1 MAKHLGDKSP
11 MRVVAIASQK
21 GGSGKTTVAV
31 HLAVAALRAGE
42 RVAILDTDPQGSAI
56 AWSQARSAEDPTVVA
71 VEAADVAA
79 ALEEARRDGYTVAIV
94 DTAPR
99 AAPIAATVMRAAT
112 FVLIPVRPSAFDLA
126 ALERSVAIV
135 TAAGVAGAIVL
146 NACPPRAPEILE
158 AREFC
163 SAQSLPLADVML
175 GDRRAFARAVASGRA
190 VEEFAPRSPAAL
202 EIRALWAYIAKRS
215 RP

>member
-56 AWSQARSAEDPTVVA
+56 AWSQARTAEEPTVVA
-71 VEAADVAA
+71 VEAPDVAA

-99 AAPIAATVMRAAT
+99 AAPIAATIMRAAT